1 MIGGDMNFKKIFL
14 TIISFIGDNLGD
26 FISIIIA
33 GFLIIRIQTQQ
44 TPGTLDNVSDLLTG
58 VLAILSLIAIT
69 GIWDRYKKLR
79 NIQELLEKNQK
90 VLDSKVFERVRADE
104 FFKREINI
112 DQSVFE
118 NAMKIDISGITLGN
132 TSSEFSHTL
141 GKRLA
146 AGATIRIVLLDT
158 NQEVLNQI
166 VKRSWGTTT
175 PEYYNN
181 RISNTF
187 ALLRIVGSTTK
198 PKGTLEI
205 GFLTFVPSFG
215 ITLIDANKTEG
226 RGWIEIYHH
235 NSTEPSPCFDVTSKN
250 DVYWFRFFAEQFE
263 LMWKQC
269 RIERIAP
276 SEPES

>member
-1 MIGGDMNFKKIFL
+1 MNFKKTL
-14 TIISFIGDNLGD
+14 MNIIGFIGDNLGD
-26 FISIIIA
+26 FISVIIA
-33 GFLIIRIQTQQ
+33 GFLIIRIQTQK
-44 TPGTLDNVSDLLTG
+44 TPSNLSDVSDLLTG
-58 VLAILSLIAIT
+58 VLAILSLLAIT
-69 GIWDRYKKLR
+69 GIWDRFKKLR

-90 VLDSKVFERVRADE
+90 LLDSKVFERVRADE

-118 NAMKIDISGITLGN
+118 NATKIDISGITLGN
-132 TSSEFSHTL
+132 TSSEFSHIL

-146 AGATIRIVLLDT
+146 SGATIRIILLDT
-158 NQEVLNQI
+158 GQEVLNQI
-166 VKRSWGTTT
+166 VKRSWGTAT

-181 RISNTF
+181 RISNTS
-187 ALLRIVGSTTK
+187 ALLRIVGSTAK

-205 GFLTFVPSFG
+205 GFLPFVPSFG
-215 ITLIDANKTEG
+215 ITLTDADKTEG

-235 NSTEPSPCFDVTSKN
+235 NSTEQSPSFEITSKS
-250 DVYWFRFFAEQFE
+250 DVYWFRFFTEQFD

-276 SEPES
+276 SEHEN

>member
-1 MIGGDMNFKKIFL
+1 MNIKK
-14 TIISFIGDNLGD
+14 TVQNIIRFIGDNLGD
-26 FISIIIA
+26 FISVIIA
-33 GFLIIRIQTQQ
+33 GFLIVRIQTQK
-44 TPGTLDNVSDLLTG
+44 TPGTLTDVSDLLTG
-58 VLAILSLIAIT
+58 VLAILSLLAIT

-104 FFKREINI
+104 FFRREINI

-132 TSSEFSHTL
+132 TSSEFSHML

-146 AGATIRIVLLDT
+146 EGAVIRIILLDT
-158 NQEVLNQI
+158 DQEVLNQI
-166 VKRSWGTTT
+166 VRRSWGTTT

-181 RISNTF
+181 RINNTS
-187 ALLRIVGSTTK
+187 ALLRIVGSTAK

-205 GFLTFVPSFG
+205 GFLPFVPSFG

-235 NSTEPSPCFDVTSKN
+235 NSTEPSPSFEVTSKN
-250 DVYWFRFFAEQFE
+250 DVYWLRFFAEQFD
-263 LMWKQC
+263 LMWKHC
-269 RIERIAP
+269 RIERITLP
-276 SEPES
+276 VSEN